1 MARFE
6 IIGGKKLSGKIEIAG
21 NKNSVLPIMAACL
34 LTEETCT
41 LENVPNISDVEV
53 MTELIELCGAKVKRS
68 GTSLKITCSKIKSV
82 QFPHDLTE
90 KLRASILLL
99 APVLKRTGFVKMGY
113 PGGDVIG
120 RRPLETHIQVFE
132 SLGATLSQ
140 EDDFYVARAKNLKG
154 TTIFLQEASVTATEN
169 ALLASVTADGET
181 VIKRAASEP
190 HVVDLCQFLTKMGAN
205 ITGIGSN
212 VLTVRGV
219 GSLRGATH
227 SIRPDHIEVGTFAIL
242 AALTRGTLE
251 ISPIIKEDLDMILLV
266 LQRFGVKY
274 SLSDNKLIVKDSKL
288 KAFEKVV
295 TDVWP
300 GYPTDLMAPTIV
312 LATQAEGVTLLH
324 DWMYESRMFFVDK
337 LLSMCAKVEI
347 ADPHRVLVYGP
358 TKLRGQRLDTPDIRA
373 GIALVIAALAASGKS
388 QIERAELI
396 ERGYENI
403 VERLSSLGA
412 KIKRIN

>member
-6 IIGGKKLSGKIEIAG
+6 ITGGAKISGKIKVAG

-34 LTEETCT
+34 LTDETCK

-53 MTELIELCGAKVKRS
+53 MTQLLEMCGATVKRS
-68 GTSLKITCSKIKSV
+68 GSTLTISSKKIKSV
-82 QFPHDLTE
+82 EFPHDLTE

-99 APVLKRTGFVKMGY
+99 GPVLKRTGFVKMGY

-120 RRPLETHIQVFE
+120 RRPLETHVQVFE
-132 SLGATLSQ
+132 SLGAKLDE

-169 ALLASVTADGET
+169 ALLASVTAEGQT

-190 HVVDLCQFLTKMGAN
+190 HVVDLCQFLVKMGAQ
-205 ITGIGSN
+205 IHGIGSN
-212 VLTVRGV
+212 VLTVGGV
-219 GSLRGATH
+219 DKLNGATH
-227 SIRPDHIEVGTFAIL
+227 AIRADHIEVGTFAIL
-242 AALTRGTLE
+242 AAVTKGIIE
-251 ISPIIKEDLDMILLV
+251 ISPVIKEDLDMILL
-266 LQRFGVKY
+266 LLARFGVNY
-274 SLSDNKLIVKDSKL
+274 SLEEDRLIVKDSKL
-288 KAFEKVV
+288 TAVEKVV

-300 GYPTDLMAPTIV
+300 GFPTDLMAPTIV
-312 LATQAEGVTLLH
+312 LATQSEGVTLLH

-337 LLSMCAKVEI
+337 LLSMGAKVEI

-358 TKLRGQRLDTPDIRA
+358 AKLRGQRLDTPDIRA

-388 QIERAELI
+388 QIERVELI

-403 VERLSSLGA
+403 VERLFALGA
-412 KIKRIN
+412 KIRRTD

>member
-6 IIGGKKLSGKIEIAG
+6 ITGGTKLSGKIKVAG

-34 LTEETCT
+34 LTEDTCI

-53 MTELIELCGAKVKRS
+53 MSDLIVLCGAKIDRS
-68 GTSLKITCSKIKSV
+68 GATLKISSKKIKSV
-82 QFPHDLTE
+82 EFPRDLTE

-99 APVLKRTGFVKMGY
+99 ASVLTRTGFVKMGY

-120 RRPLETHIQVFE
+120 RRPLETHVQVFE
-132 SLGATLSQ
+132 ALGATL
-140 EDDFYVARAKNLKG
+140 ELENDFYIARAKNLKAA
-154 TTIFLQEASVTATEN
+154 TIFLQEASVTATEN
-169 ALLASVTADGET
+169 ALLASVLADGET

-190 HVVDLCQFLTKMGAN
+190 HVIDLCQFLVKMGAQ
-205 ITGIGSN
+205 IGGIGSN
-212 VLTVRGV
+212 VLTVNGV
-219 GSLRGATH
+219 KKLNGTTH
-227 SIRPDHIEVGTFAIL
+227 TIRPDHIEIGTFAIL
-242 AALTRGTLE
+242 GATTPGTIE

-266 LQRFGVKY
+266 LSRFGVNFE
-274 SLSDNKLIVKDSKL
+274 LDGQTLTVKDSKL
-288 KAFEKVV
+288 KGVEKVV

-300 GYPTDLMAPTIV
+300 GFPTDLMAPTIV

-337 LLSMCAKVEI
+337 LLSMGAKVEI
-347 ADPHRVLVYGP
+347 ADPHRVLVYGV

-373 GIALVIAALAASGKS
+373 GIALVIAALVASGKS

-403 VERLSSLGA
+403 VERLWFLGA
-412 KIKRIN
+412 KIKRTA